1 MGLLCEKCPTR
12 HLRGGLLVSLAS
24 LNITYTEP
32 IIRLVPQLQNVI
44 ARAGAGSLQCSP
56 DPRAAADLYWEQVV
70 PGAALVNSQQTNV
83 NFLF

>member
-32 IIRLVPQLQNVI
+32 IIRLVPQLQNVLV
-44 ARAGAGSLQCSP
+44 SSVH
-56 DPRAAADLYWEQVV
+56 PRAAADLYWEQVV
-70 PGAALVNSQQTNV
+70 PGAALVN
-83 NFLF
+83 F